1 MGNHVMMLNL
11 RKSKYVPDSVIVITG
26 ASSGIGEALAY
37 QCAAEGAKVILS
49 ARREDELQRVCS
61 NCKVEKENSLVL
73 HLDLGQT
80 DNVEDKVKE
89 VVNKF
94 GRIDILINNS
104 GMGHRT
110 LAVNTSTD
118 IDRKVMEVNFFGTI
132 NLTKAVAKQMQKQ
145 KSGKLVI
152 VTSIMGKYGMP
163 LYSTYSAS
171 KHALY
176 GYFESLRQEL
186 FKDNISVLIVSPGF
200 INTDVSTKLL
210 REDGKEYG
218 IKSDAQE
225 KGMSA
230 KDCAAGIVS
239 AIKSNR
245 NHKFVGNYEIFSVY
259 VKQYFPQLFYKLM
272 RKMTKE

>member
-1 MGNHVMMLNL
+1 MNLNG
-11 RKSKYVPDSVIVITG
+11 KIIWITG
-26 ASSGIGEALAY
+26 ASSGIGEALASV
-37 QCAAEGAKVILS
+37 AAKEGAKLILS
-49 ARREDELQRVCS
+49 ARREEELMRVAKNCNIDEANYLILPLDL
-61 NCKVEKENSLVL
+61 EHTENS
-73 HLDLGQT
+73 
-80 DNVEDKVKE
+80 EDKVKH
-89 VVNKF
+89 VLAKF

-110 LAVNTSTD
+110 HALNTPTA
-118 IDRKVMEVNFFGTI
+118 IDRKVMEINFFGTI
-132 NLTKAVAKQMQKQ
+132 NLTKAVAKIMKQ
-145 KSGKLVI
+145 QQSGKLVV

-163 LYSTYSAS
+163 LYSTYAAS

-186 FKDNISVLIVSPGF
+186 YKDNITVLIASPGF

-210 REDGKEYG
+210 REDGSAYG

-230 KDCAAGIVS
+230 LDCAKSIIN

-245 NHKFVGNYEIFSVY
+245 DHKYIGKYEQFSVY
-259 VKQYFPQLFYKLM
+259 VKHYFPALFYKLM

>member
-1 MGNHVMMLNL
+1 M
-11 RKSKYVPDSVIVITG
+11 
-26 ASSGIGEALAY
+26 AY
-37 QCAAEGAKVILS
+37 QCAEEGAKVIIS
-49 ARREDELQRVCS
+49 ARREEELNRVRK
-61 NCKVEKENSLVL
+61 NCIAEPDNVFVL
-73 HLDLGQT
+73 HLDLGNT
-80 DNVEDKVKE
+80 EHIETKVRE
-89 VVNKF
+89 VVNHF

-110 LAVNTSTD
+110 LAVNTPTA
-118 IDRKVMEVNFFGTI
+118 IDRQVMEVNFFGTI
-132 NLTKAVAKQMQKQ
+132 NLTKAVAKQMQNQ
-145 KSGKLVI
+145 QSGKLVI

-210 REDGKEYG
+210 REDGTQFG

-230 KDCAAGIVS
+230 KDCANGIVK
-239 AIKSNR
+239 AIKNND

-259 VKQYFPQLFYKLM
+259 VKQFFPKLFYKLM
-272 RKMTKE
+272 RKMTKDLK

>member
-1 MGNHVMMLNL
+1 MEL
-11 RKSKYVPDSVIVITG
+11 KDKVIWITG

-37 QCAAEGAKVILS
+37 QCAEEGAKVILS
-49 ARREDELQRVCS
+49 ARREDELHRVCGS
-61 NCKVEKENSLVL
+61 CKTLAQNVFVLHMDLSRTENIESKVEDV
-73 HLDLGQT
+73 
-80 DNVEDKVKE
+80 VKR
-89 VVNKF
+89 F

-110 LAVNTSTD
+110 LAVHTSTE

-132 NLTKAVAKQMQKQ
+132 NLTKAVARQMQKQ

-186 FKDNISVLIVSPGF
+186 YNDNISVLIVSPGF

-210 REDGKEYG
+210 REDGTEYG
-218 IKSDAQE
+218 VKSDAQE

-230 KDCAAGIVS
+230 KDCAKGIVR
-239 AIKSNR
+239 AIKTNR
-245 NHKFVGNYEIFSVY
+245 NHKFVGKYEIFSVY
-259 VKQYFPQLFYKLM
+259 VKQYFPKVFYKLM
-272 RKMTKE
+272 RKLTKELK

>member
-1 MGNHVMMLNL
+1 MELKN
-11 RKSKYVPDSVIVITG
+11 KVIWITG

-37 QCAAEGAKVILS
+37 VCAEEGAKVILS
-49 ARREDELQRVCS
+49 ARRVDELNRVCT
-61 NCKVEKENSLVL
+61 NCNTGKDNSLVL
-73 HLDLGQT
+73 HLDLGDT
-80 DNVEDKVKE
+80 EHVEDKVKE
-89 VVNKF
+89 VVEKF

-110 LAVNTSTD
+110 LAVNTPTTV
-118 IDRKVMEVNFFGTI
+118 DRKVMEVNFFGTI
-132 NLTKAVAKQMQKQ
+132 NLTKAVARQMQQQ

-163 LYSTYSAS
+163 LYSTYAAS

-210 REDGKEYG
+210 KEDGSAYG

-230 KDCAAGIVS
+230 KDCARGIVS
-239 AIKSNR
+239 AIKTNR
-245 NHKFVGNYEIFSVY
+245 NHKFVGKYEIFSVY
-259 VKQYFPQLFYKLM
+259 VKQFFPKIFYKLM
-272 RKMTKE
+272 RKMTK

>member
-1 MGNHVMMLNL
+1 MNL
-11 RKSKYVPDSVIVITG
+11 KDKIIWITG

-37 QCAAEGAKVILS
+37 ACAEEGAKLVIS
-49 ARREDELQRVCS
+49 ARRENELKRVAA
-61 NCKVEKENSLVL
+61 NCKTDPKNILIL
-73 HLDLGQT
+73 PLDLEHTENIEESVQ
-80 DNVEDKVKE
+80 KVIS
-89 VVNKF
+89 KF
-94 GRIDILINNS
+94 GRIDVLVNNS

-110 LAVNTSTD
+110 KAVNTPTA

-132 NLTKAVAKQMQKQ
+132 NLTKAVARIMQQ
-145 KSGKLVI
+145 QQSGKI
-152 VTSIMGKYGMP
+152 VVVSSIMGKYGLP

-186 FKDNISVLIVSPGF
+186 HKDNIKVLIVSPGF

-210 REDGKEYG
+210 REDGTAYG
-218 IKSDAQE
+218 IKSDSQE

-230 KDCAAGIVS
+230 MTCAKGILR

-245 NHKFVGNYEIFSVY
+245 DHKFVGKYEIFSVY
-259 VKQYFPQLFYKLM
+259 VKQYFPNMFYKLM
-272 RKMTKE
+272 RKMTKD

>member
-1 MGNHVMMLNL
+1 MDLKN
-11 RKSKYVPDSVIVITG
+11 KIVWITG

-37 QCAAEGAKVILS
+37 ACVNEGAQVVIS
-49 ARREDELQRVCS
+49 ARREEELKRVAA
-61 NCKVEKENSLVL
+61 NSKADQKNIFILP
-73 HLDLGQT
+73 LDLENT
-80 DNVEDKVKE
+80 SAIEEKVDE
-89 VVNKF
+89 IIQKF
-94 GRIDILINNS
+94 GRIDVLINNS

-110 LAVNTSTD
+110 KGVTTPTE
-118 IDRKVMEVNFFGTI
+118 IDRRVMEVNFFGTV
-132 NLTKAVAKQMQKQ
+132 NLTKVVARHMQKQ
-145 KSGKLVI
+145 KSGKLVVI
-152 VTSIMGKYGMP
+152 ASIMGKYGMP
-163 LYSTYSAS
+163 LYSTYAAS

-186 FKDNISVLIVSPGF
+186 YHDNVKVLIVSPGF

-210 REDGKEYG
+210 KEDGSAYG

-230 KDCAAGIVS
+230 SDCAKEIVK

-245 NHKFVGNYEIFSVY
+245 DHKYVGKYEIFSVY
-259 VKQYFPQLFYKLM
+259 VKQFFPRMFYRLM

>member
-1 MGNHVMMLNL
+1 MSSIKN
-11 RKSKYVPDSVIVITG
+11 KIIWITG

-37 QCAAEGAKVILS
+37 VCANEGAKIVIS
-49 ARREDELQRVCS
+49 ARRENELKRVAD
-61 NCKVEKENSLVL
+61 NCKTDPKNVLILPIDLEKTENIQTKVDLVL
-73 HLDLGQT
+73 
-80 DNVEDKVKE
+80 E
-89 VVNKF
+89 KF
-94 GRIDILINNS
+94 GQIDILVNNS
-104 GMGHRT
+104 GLGHRT
-110 LAVNTSTD
+110 KAVNTSTE

-145 KSGKLVI
+145 KQGKI
-152 VTSIMGKYGMP
+152 VAISSIMGKYGMP

-186 FKDNISVLIVSPGF
+186 FKDNIKVLIVSPGF

-210 REDGKEYG
+210 REDGTEYG

-225 KGMSA
+225 KGMKAS
-230 KDCAAGIVS
+230 DCANGILK
-239 AIKSNR
+239 AIKSNKD
-245 NHKFVGNYEIFSVY
+245 HKFVGGYEIFSVY
-259 VKQYFPQLFYKLM
+259 VKQYFPKIFYKLM

>member
-1 MGNHVMMLNL
+1 MEL
-11 RKSKYVPDSVIVITG
+11 KDKIVWITG
-26 ASSGIGEALAY
+26 ASSGIGEAMAY
-37 QCAAEGAKVILS
+37 VATKEGARVILS
-49 ARREDELQRVCS
+49 ARREDELKRVAS
-61 NCKVEKENSLVL
+61 NCKIDSKNYLIL
-73 HLDLGQT
+73 PLDLEHT
-80 DNVEDKVKE
+80 ENIEDKVKQVFE
-89 VVNKF
+89 TF
-94 GRIDILINNS
+94 GRIDVLINNS

-110 LAVNTSTD
+110 KAINTPSS

-132 NLTKAVAKQMQKQ
+132 NLTKAVANIMKQQQ
-145 KSGKLVI
+145 FGKLVV

-163 LYSTYSAS
+163 LYSTYAAS

-186 FKDNISVLIVSPGF
+186 YKDNITVLIASPGF

-210 REDGKEYG
+210 REDGNAYG

-230 KDCAAGIVS
+230 LDCAKGIIKAV
-239 AIKSNR
+239 KSNR
-245 NHKFVGNYEIFSVY
+245 NHKYVGKYEIFSVY
-259 VKQYFPQLFYKLM
+259 VKYYFPSLFYKLM